1 MTASTVEPK
10 DSTGFSPE
18 ENDYDFSD
26 FSQPSRS
33 EEGKE
38 ELDLSESETD
48 FFSDLELQGSSDSD
62 AQDDGGFYE
71 ELVEED
77 DFVDPRTNRTRV
89 GITANP
95 VAKFGLVSSACLVL
109 VVIAGI
115 ITNGI
120 STTKLMEQPKSTAAA
135 PTKTTEQDEAFPQ
148 VGAASND
155 AALKTDLAFAQQT
168 EANQALARQGQTPQA
183 SPVPPPPPVVRPVAA
198 VTAAPA
204 PAVSRIATP
213 AAPAPVAVPSLPGNF
228 QQQPKQE
235 MSPIE
240 QWQAAA
246 SVGSFGSV
254 TVRPTPT
261 SPVRPVAPVAAT
273 PVTPPSPLPSP
284 TRTASGISISQLRST
299 SSIPG
304 LRNQPLVP
312 VLVGTT
318 AIGQLETEV
327 VMTGDAAPPSALN
340 LNDPAIP
347 KYLIRLTTELKDS
360 EGNVAIPADST
371 LIAVV
376 RSFSAASGSLQ
387 LEVRSVIANNKEYT
401 VTPGAIAIRSD
412 DGGMLIANRMGRGGG
427 FLDRVA
433 LPVFAGLAQAGQTL
447 SQPSGSTTTNGG
459 STITTNSGGRNP
471 GAAFVS
477 GAFGNLSGQLSQ
489 EAERRNDR
497 QSNSAEATAWRLKVG
512 DSVQVFV
519 NSSFEM

>member
-26 FSQPSRS
+26 FSQPGRS
-33 EEGKE
+33 EEDKE
-38 ELDLSESETD
+38 ELDLSGNETD
-48 FFSDLELQGSSDSD
+48 FFSDLDLQGSSELDDQDDSD
-62 AQDDGGFYE
+62 LHETSSED
-71 ELVEED
+71 D
-77 DFVDPRTNRTRV
+77 DFVDPRMNRTRV
-89 GITANP
+89 GITSNP
-95 VAKFGLVSSACLVL
+95 VAKFGLVSTACLVL

-120 STTKLMEQPKSTAAA
+120 SSTKLMEQPKTAAAA
-135 PTKTTEQDEAFPQ
+135 PTKPTGQDEAFPQ
-148 VGAASND
+148 AAAAKND

-168 EANQALARQGQTPQA
+168 EANQALTRQGQTPQA
-183 SPVPPPPPVVRPVAA
+183 SPVLPAPPIVRPTAA
-198 VTAAPA
+198 VTTAPA

-213 AAPAPVAVPSLPGNF
+213 TAAAPVAVPSLPGSS
-228 QQQPKQE
+228 QQQPQRE
-235 MSPIE
+235 LSPIE

-254 TVRPTPT
+254 TVRPTPLT
-261 SPVRPVAPVAAT
+261 PARPVAPVATT
-273 PVTPPSPLPSP
+273 PVTPPSPMPSS
-284 TRTASGISISQLRST
+284 TRAASGTSISQLRST

-327 VMTGDAAPPSALN
+327 VMTGDTAPPSALN
-340 LNDPAIP
+340 FNDPAIP

-360 EGNVAIPADST
+360 EGTVAIPANST
-371 LIAVV
+371 LVAVV

-412 DGGMLIANRMGRGGG
+412 DGGMLIANRMGRGGR

-447 SQPSGSTTTNGG
+447 SQPSGSTTTNGS
-459 STITTNSGGRNP
+459 STTTTNSGGRNP

-477 GAFGNLSGQLSQ
+477 GAFGNLSDQLSQ
-489 EAERRNDR
+489 EAEQRSDR
-497 QSNSAEATAWRLKVG
+497 QSDSAEATAWRLKAG

>member
-1 MTASTVEPK
+1 
-10 DSTGFSPE
+10 
-18 ENDYDFSD
+18 
-26 FSQPSRS
+26 
-33 EEGKE
+33 
-38 ELDLSESETD
+38 
-48 FFSDLELQGSSDSD
+48 
-62 AQDDGGFYE
+62 
-71 ELVEED
+71 
-77 DFVDPRTNRTRV
+77 
-89 GITANP
+89 
-95 VAKFGLVSSACLVL
+95 
-109 VVIAGI
+109 
-115 ITNGI
+115 
-120 STTKLMEQPKSTAAA
+120 
-135 PTKTTEQDEAFPQ
+135 
-148 VGAASND
+148 
-155 AALKTDLAFAQQT
+155 
-168 EANQALARQGQTPQA
+168 
-183 SPVPPPPPVVRPVAA
+183 VPPTPPAVRPVAA

-204 PAVSRIATP
+204 PVVSRIATP

-228 QQQPKQE
+228 QQQPQQE

-246 SVGSFGSV
+246 SMGSFGSV
-254 TVRPTPT
+254 IVRPTPT
-261 SPVRPVAPVAAT
+261 TPARPVAPVATT
-273 PVTPPSPLPSP
+273 PATPPSPLPSP
-284 TRTASGISISQLRST
+284 TRTASGTSISQLRST

-327 VMTGDAAPPSALN
+327 VMIGDAAPPSALN
-340 LNDPAIP
+340 FNDPAIP

-360 EGNVAIPADST
+360 AGNVAIPADST
-371 LIAVV
+371 LVAVV

-412 DGGMLIANRMGRGGG
+412 DGGMLIADRMGRGGG